1 MTIVWNRL
9 WLFCGRPMCK
19 ICFSVKIEGGGGGVV
34 TVHNNDS
41 STRKHFSWK
50 CITCLPTIHAS
61 DVSTG
66 RGWGVL
72 KWTSLKRSP
81 VLDQQMSLAR
91 GKRWTLYSEVLCL
104 ERRGGPCMVRSN
116 ASLVTVCG
124 NNEMIHVSNHI
135 FKCRL
140 PPNAVTIR

>member
-1 MTIVWNRL
+1 MTIVWNSR
-9 WLFCGRPMCK
+9 WLFCVRRSKCK
-19 ICFSVKIEGGGGGVV
+19 SCLPVRIGGGGV
-34 TVHNNDS
+34 TVHNNNDNS
-41 STRKHFSWK
+41 STRKHSNRK
-50 CITCLPTIHAS
+50 HTTYLPTIHAS
-61 DVSTG
+61 DISTG

-81 VLDQQMSLAR
+81 VLGQQMSLAK
-91 GKRWTLYSEVLCL
+91 GKRWTLYSEVLRL
-104 ERRGGPCMVRSN
+104 ERGGGPCMVRSN

-135 FKCRL
+135 FKWRS